1 MNIIEAIKSG
11 KRFRRSGWHAL
22 REWVRPMS
30 NMCLSIPVADIIA
43 EDWEVESKEVTI
55 TREQFDGAWESVTNY
70 ISKTQ
75 PFFRLDLAQSM
86 LCEKLGL

>member
-1 MNIIEAIKSG
+1 MNIIDAIKSG
-11 KRFRRSGWHAL
+11 KPYRRKNSLETFTPGDEYDFAYSEVL
-22 REWVRPMS
+22 
-30 NMCLSIPVADIIA
+30 AD
-43 EDWEVESKEVTI
+43 DWEIESEPVTI